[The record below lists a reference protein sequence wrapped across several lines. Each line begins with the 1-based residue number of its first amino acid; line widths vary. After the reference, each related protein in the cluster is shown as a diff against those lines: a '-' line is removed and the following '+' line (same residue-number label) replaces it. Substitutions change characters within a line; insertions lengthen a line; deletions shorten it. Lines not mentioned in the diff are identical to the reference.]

1 MKMKR
6 FLALLL
12 LATLVMTSFTAC
24 SKKKSKENTGDTT
37 GKPATTNAPN
47 NGSLSSYISLG
58 GYFRNDNV
66 SMNIYLTT
74 EGWKISGISSK
85 GADSPLVIL
94 AGDLTH
100 KEGTELV
107 YSKNNDEVSFVFAE
121 KAMTVTVNKGTTY
134 SDFAGTYKRIA
145 EETAEKES
153 VSPKS
158 GSTLE
163 LLGRVALTHYVTKC
177 DGIEAASVI
186 ISEINLDSA
195 SMVKFLIAYADLFLV
210 NDADI
215 YPEISDKHLTV
226 ALTKDQVTAIL
237 SAATDGAF
245 SVDKLD
251 VSGSDIVIKDGTYYL
266 PCFGAYAGGIATRYT
281 EADPAE
287 IPAQLVLDA
296 GVNKIDG
303 TNYYMDMTLSTV
315 TKDGIVHLDSVSYK
329 IKK

>member
-6 FLALLL
+6 ILSLLLISTLAL
-12 LATLVMTSFTAC
+12 TSFAAC
-24 SKKKSKENTGDTT
+24 SKKKTGDKSSDSTGNPTT
-37 GKPATTNAPN
+37 TKAPV
-47 NGSLSSYISLG
+47 SQEQSSYIALG
-58 GYFRNDNV
+58 GYYRNDNV

-74 EGWKISGISSK
+74 EGWKISGVSSK
-85 GADSPLVIL
+85 GAGSPLVIL
-94 AGDLTH
+94 SGSLTH

-107 YSKNNDEVSFVFAE
+107 YTNGGDEVSFVFAE
-121 KAMTVTVNKGTTY
+121 KSMTVKVNKGTTY
-134 SDFAGTYKRIA
+134 SDFAGTYARQT
-145 EETAEKES
+145 ETTAEKES
-153 VSPKS
+153 ISPKS

-163 LLGRVALTHYVTKC
+163 LLGQVALTHYVTKC
-177 DGIEAASVI
+177 DGVEAATVT

-195 SMVKFLIAYADLFLV
+195 SMVKFLVAYADLFLV
-210 NDADI
+210 NDADL
-215 YPEISDKHLTV
+215 YPEISDKHLSV
-226 ALTKDQVTAIL
+226 ALTKDQVAAIL
-237 SAATDGAF
+237 STATDGAF

-251 VSGSDIVIKDGTYYL
+251 VSGSDIVVKDGTYYL
-266 PCFGAYAGGIATRYT
+266 PCFGQYAGGIATRYT

-315 TKDGIVHLDSVSYK
+315 TKDGIVHINSVSYK

>member
-6 FLALLL
+6 FVALLL
-12 LATLVMTSFTAC
+12 IATMAMTSFAAC
-24 SKKKSKENTGDTT
+24 SKKKSGDKSTNTTGRPVAT
-37 GKPATTNAPN
+37 GKPSS
-47 NGSLSSYISLG
+47 GDLSSYISLG

-74 EGWKISGISSK
+74 EGWKISGVSSK
-85 GADSPLVIL
+85 GAGTPLVIL
-94 AGDLTH
+94 SGDLTH

-107 YSKNNDEVSFVFAE
+107 YTKDSDEVSFVFDE
-121 KAMTVTVNKGTTY
+121 KSMTVKVNKGTTY
-134 SDFAGTYKRIA
+134 SDFAGTYKRLA

-177 DGIEAASVI
+177 DGYPKATVT

-195 SMVKFLIAYADLFLV
+195 SMVKFLVAYADLFLV
-210 NDADI
+210 NDADV
-215 YPEISDKHLTV
+215 YPEVSDKHLTV
-226 ALTKDQVTAIL
+226 TLTKDQVASIL
-237 SAATDGAF
+237 SVATDGAF
-245 SVDKLD
+245 SVEKLD
-251 VSGSDIVIKDGTYYL
+251 VSGSDIVIKDDTYYI
-266 PCFGAYAGGIATRYT
+266 PCFGKYAGGIATRYT

-287 IPAQLVLDA
+287 IPAQLILDA

-315 TKDGIVHLDSVSYK
+315 TKDGTVHLGSVSYK
-329 IKK
+329 VKE